1 MKWFLLLLTLLSSPL
16 WASSNK
22 LFILISYYDG
32 LGQKFRVEKVVS
44 YDGECKEKRHAE
56 VILLDQTNEIR
67 EVAYLDKDGMWKGG
81 NGKNKEVLKKAI
93 PFFKSA
99 TFKRSECVKEE
110 MNSVSEK
117 SDEELIEEIKQAM
130 KPLPP
135 PPKKMPK
142 EKLE

>member
-1 MKWFLLLLTLLSSPL
+1 MRQLILFTLLLANTL
-16 WASSNK
+16 WASDNK
-22 LFILISYYDG
+22 LYLSTHYYDG

-56 VILLDQTNEIR
+56 AILLDKTNELR
-67 EVAYLDKDGMWKGG
+67 EIAYLDKNGIWKGG
-81 NGKNKEVLKKAI
+81 NGKNKEVLEKAI

-99 TFKRSECVKEE
+99 TLKKSECLKED
-110 MNSVSEK
+110 MSSASEK
-117 SDEELIEEIKQAM
+117 SEEELIEEIKKAM